1 MMPSHIDR
9 TLRLISESCCA
20 DEQLEQYA
28 RGTLPPTH
36 SAWVAMHLEECEL
49 CRARTLLSEASSPP
63 ASFGERLRTA
73 WLDVVD
79 TICLD
84 VGDTGFQL
92 RTGGLTPIF
101 AEPTLFEGVK
111 ILAGVLELQLGEHK
125 TLELRVERASTS
137 TVLVKLTALE
147 PLSAVVEVRD
157 ANGARHARQRLDDVT
172 EFELG
177 AQVWTLYLRLQDD
190 GAELTIPI
198 HVSTVA
204 SP

>member
-1 MMPSHIDR
+1 MQSHIDR
-9 TLRLISESCCA
+9 TLRRISESCCA

-28 RGTLPPTH
+28 RGTLKPMH
-36 SAWVAMHLEECEL
+36 SAWVAMHLDACEL
-49 CRARTLLSEASSPP
+49 CRARILLSEESS
-63 ASFGERLRTA
+63 ARARLGERLRTA

-79 TICLD
+79 TISLGL
-84 VGDTGFQL
+84 GDTGFQL
-92 RTGGLTPIF
+92 RTGGLKPIF
-101 AEPTLFEGVK
+101 AEPTLFDGVK

-137 TVLVKLTALE
+137 SVLVKLTALQ
-147 PLSAVVEVRD
+147 PLSAMVEVRD
-157 ANGARHARQRLDDVT
+157 ANGVRHARQRLDDVA

-177 AQVWTLYLRLQDD
+177 PQVWTLYLRLQDD

-198 HVSTVA
+198 HVSNVA